1 MHDQFIEADG
11 VAALLIAADG
21 VTVRLAAADIR
32 IDTDGCKEI
41 VLT

>member
-1 MHDQFIEADG
+1 MAS
-11 VAALLIAADG
+11 LCG